1 MAGTI
6 LHRDVA
12 VLKVEEPGVFDEIRA
27 VLPLDDFVLGWLSDT
42 EMVIDPRR
50 VKELASRLESR
61 GMTPLVKKA

>member
-1 MAGTI
+1 MAETI

-12 VLKVEEPGVFDEIRA
+12 VLKVEEPSVFDEIRA

-61 GMTPLVKKA
+61 GMTPLVKKG